1 MLNDDLKTVLYSTT
15 DKVWKLADFGLS
27 SNRSGFTAV
36 ADEWSLGTSGY
47 RSPELVTEE
56 DSSFTNKSDI
66 WALGCIVYEMVSGVR
81 AFNSDWQV
89 VEYVSSTK
97 IKASSNFAR
106 FADAINPYVS
116 GFNLSVADHEWI
128 SKRLILALSID
139 PTARPTASEL
149 KSVFHTMLNAIPD
162 GQRHSRV

>member
-1 MLNDDLKTVLYSTT
+1 MLDVDLKTVLYSTT

-27 SNRSGFTAV
+27 SNQSGFKAV
-36 ADEWSLGTSGY
+36 ADEWGMGTPGY
-47 RSPELVTEE
+47 RSPELLTPE

-81 AFNSDWQV
+81 AFQSDWQV
-89 VEYVSSTK
+89 MEYAASAK
-97 IKASSNFAR
+97 IKASSNFVRLAG
-106 FADAINPYVS
+106 AIDPYVS
-116 GFNLSVADHEWI
+116 GFNLSSADHEWI
-128 SKRLILALSID
+128 SKRLISALSID

>member
-1 MLNDDLKTVLYSTT
+1 LLDADLKTVLYSTT

-27 SNRSGFTAV
+27 SNQSGFTVV
-36 ADEWSLGTSGY
+36 ADELGMGTPGY
-47 RSPELVTEE
+47 RSPELLT

-81 AFNSDWQV
+81 AYNMDLHVW
-89 VEYVSSTK
+89 EYRAASTK
-97 IKASSNFAR
+97 IEASSNFVR
-106 FADAINPYVS
+106 FADAIDPYVS
-116 GFNLSVADHEWI
+116 GFSLSSADHEWI
-128 SKRLILALSID
+128 SKRLISALSID